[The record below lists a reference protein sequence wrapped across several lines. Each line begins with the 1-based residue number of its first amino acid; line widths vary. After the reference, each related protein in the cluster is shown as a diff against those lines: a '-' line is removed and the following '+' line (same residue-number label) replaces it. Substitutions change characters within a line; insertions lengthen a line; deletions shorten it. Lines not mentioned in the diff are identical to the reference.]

1 MISVSYRV
9 LSLRTSR
16 TMMSRALMSWRAAT
30 AVFSILLR
38 RIRGRAIKMIEVNI
52 VQNRRGKQTTRAL
65 APRSTARELRPDG
78 AGRDGLRRHGHA
90 HDRSG
95 ERAFQPRD
103 VGGESPLPVHAKRL
117 EKSFAG

>member
-1 MISVSYRV
+1 MISVSYSV

-16 TMMSRALMSWRAAT
+16 TVMSRALMSSRAAT

-38 RIRGRAIKMIEVNI
+38 RIRGRAIKMTEVNI
-52 VQNRRGKQTTRAL
+52 VQNRRGKQTTHAL
-65 APRSTARELRPDG
+65 ASRATARELRPDR

-95 ERAFQPRD
+95 ERAFQPRG
-103 VGGESPLPVHAKRL
+103 VGGEPPLPMHAERL
-117 EKSFAG
+117 G